1 MTEQQGPCKDASIA
15 SALVDSRGAA
25 SMKYLLC
32 QSSANIT
39 RTVINVYLNH
49 ILRGV
54 LQVFIQTSNTSLFI
68 KQKTQVVLLYGV
80 TPPTESRQTVVLSQS
95 PTTHCKYP
103 ELACLLMAR

>member
-25 SMKYLLC
+25 SMKYSLC

-54 LQVFIQTSNTSLFI
+54 FTGIQTSNTSLFI

-80 TPPTESRQTVVLSQS
+80 TPPTESRQTGFVTVAHHTL
-95 PTTHCKYP
+95 
-103 ELACLLMAR
+103 